1 MKLTPNEFH
10 WSNDF
15 SIAQP
20 NLLNVAIDGELHLGD
35 KLIAITITAVK

>member
-15 SIAQP
+15 GIAQP
-20 NLLNVAIDGELHLGD
+20 SLLNIAIDAELHLSD